1 MNLRQTYP
9 ALLLTL
15 VVALP
20 SWAQTMKPGLW
31 EVNTKMKSAD
41 GQMEKAMA
49 EMQAALADMPPE
61 QRKSME
67 DMMAKQ
73 GIRMGPSSG
82 GGMVT
87 KICMSKELAARSAL
101 PVSSSGNCTEKRSPV
116 VGGKM
121 KASFSCTNP
130 PSSGEADF
138 TFSGDTGYTMRMNS
152 TSQVGGKPEKMTM
165 ESSGRWM
172 GADCG
177 DIKPFTVP
185 KAN

>member
-1 MNLRQTYP
+1 MNLRQTCP

-15 VVALP
+15 VAALP

-31 EVNTKMKSAD
+31 EVNTRMKSAG

-49 EMQAALADMPPE
+49 EAQAALADMPPE

-73 GIRMGPSSG
+73 GIRMGASSG

-87 KICMSKELAARSAL
+87 RICLSRELAARSAL

-116 VGGKM
+116 VGGRM

-130 PSSGEADF
+130 PSSGDADF

-152 TSQVGGKPEKMTM
+152 TTTVAGKAEKMEM

-177 DIKPFTVP
+177 DIKPFAMP
-185 KAN
+185 KTN

>member
-1 MNLRQTYP
+1 MNLRQTCP
-9 ALLLTL
+9 AVLLTL
-15 VVALP
+15 AVALP

-49 EMQAALADMPPE
+49 EMHAAMANMPPE

-67 DMMAKQ
+67 AMMARQ
-73 GIRMGPSSG
+73 GVRMAPGSG

-116 VGGKM
+116 VGGRM

-130 PSSGEADF
+130 PSSGEAEF
-138 TFSGDTGYTMRMNS
+138 TFSGDTAYTMRMNS
-152 TSQVGGKPEKMTM
+152 TTTAAGKAEKMTM